1 MKRLYHASLWSHGL
15 FTWFYDSIST
25 LWLTPIHNSRLLRK
39 NTHWTFRCKQVEQC
53 HIRGDKIS
61 TAYMLFVKQN
71 HLLMSIKLRIIDV
84 SYSFQHYILTNA
96 SAGNSRCLISPAQ
109 RPNEHTTCL
118 VTWYWTNSF
127 CWRGWELLAGQ
138 NVLQP
143 SGNRRKISFF
153 ALGLIPHWL
162 FVSTYG
168 RDCIP

>member
-1 MKRLYHASLWSHGL
+1 M
-15 FTWFYDSIST
+15 
-25 LWLTPIHNSRLLRK
+25 
-39 NTHWTFRCKQVEQC
+39 EQC

-61 TAYMLFVKQN
+61 TAYMLFVKRN

-138 NVLQP
+138 NVLQS

-153 ALGLIPHWL
+153 AKALAWFHINVSLAHMVEIVCRNSRKLSRSMEDFGLHDKIAPSDSVPR
-162 FVSTYG
+162 FIVVS
-168 RDCIP
+168 